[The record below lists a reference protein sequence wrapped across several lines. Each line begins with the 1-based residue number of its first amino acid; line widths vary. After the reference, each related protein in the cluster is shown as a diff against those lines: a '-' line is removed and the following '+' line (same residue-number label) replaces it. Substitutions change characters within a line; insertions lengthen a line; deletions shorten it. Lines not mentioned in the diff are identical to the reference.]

1 MNIYTDTNSPF
12 PSQVVSDAE
21 KASLEYGE
29 QVAQAIEQEWF
40 SQGRVSGN
48 RYLTNWNNFHQLRL
62 YARGEQSIQK
72 YKDELAIN
80 GDLSYL
86 NLDWK
91 PVPILSKFV
100 DIVVNG
106 ISSKSYDIKAY
117 AQDPESI
124 KKRTEYASKI
134 YEDMLSK
141 EYLENLKQTLGLD
154 LYQSPSKDIIPE
166 NREELELHMQLS
178 YKQSVEIAE
187 EEAISSVF
195 AQNKYDLIRRRL
207 NMDLVTCGIAA
218 AKTSFNV
225 ANGVTVDYV
234 DPAYMIYSYTE
245 DPNFED
251 IYYVGEIKAIT
262 IPELKKEFPH
272 ISEEEL
278 KRIQAQPGNRSYI
291 TGWGD
296 YDANTV
302 QVLYF
307 DYKTYHNQVF
317 KIKQTDQGLI
327 KAIEKPDTF
336 NPEPN
341 ENFER
346 VGRSI
351 EVLYSGAKVLG
362 TNTMLKWELAQNMSR
377 PFADTTKVKMNYAIC
392 APRMYKGR
400 IESIVSKCTGFADM
414 IQLTHLKLQ
423 QVISRMVPD
432 GVYLDMDGLS
442 EVDLGNGTNYNPA
455 EALNMYFQTGSI
467 VGRSLTQEGDMNPGK
482 VPIQELQSGSG
493 NAKISSL
500 IQTYQYYLQMI
511 RDVTGLNEARDG
523 SLPDRN
529 TLVGLQKLAANASN
543 VATRHIVQSSLF
555 LTLKL
560 AENISLKVADALE
573 FPLTKSSL
581 QNSISTYNIKTL
593 EEVVNLNLH
602 DFGIFLELEPDE
614 EEKQQLESNIQIALQ
629 AKNIDVEDAIDLRS
643 IKNLKLANQMLKV
656 KRKEKAKQ
664 DQAAQQANI
673 AAQSQA
679 QAAAAEKTAM
689 AEVQKQQAIS
699 GANVEYEK
707 AKSQFEIER
716 MQIQAQ
722 LKKQEMQMQHQFDM
736 QLKQVEE
743 EQAQLEQNIQVA
755 LQAGGIDLEDA
766 IDLRQIRNLKLA
778 NQMLKVKRRQKA
790 KQDQA
795 NQQAN
800 IQAQAQA
807 QAETAEKTAMAEV
820 QKQQA
825 ISGANVEY
833 EKAKSEFEKDR
844 MQLQSQLD
852 QQKMMQQHKNDM
864 ELKQLEVQQQQQK
877 EKEIEDRKDKRIKME
892 GTQQSKMIQQR
903 QTDSPAI
910 DFEAESG
917 LDMSPFM

>member
-1 MNIYTDTNSPF
+1 MNIYTNTNSPF
-12 PSQVVSDAE
+12 PSQVVSDVE
-21 KASLEYGE
+21 KASIEYGT

-40 SQGRVSGN
+40 SQGRTSGN
-48 RYLTNWNNFHQLRL
+48 RYLTNWNNFHMLRS

-106 ISSKSYDIKAY
+106 ISSKTYDIKAY

-124 KKRTEYASKI
+124 KKRTSYASKI

-141 EYLENLKQTLGLD
+141 EYLDNLKNTLGID
-154 LYQSPSKDIIPE
+154 LYQTPNTDIIPE
-166 NREELELHMQLS
+166 TTEELELHMQLS

-187 EEAISSVF
+187 EEAISSVL

-207 NMDLVTCGIAA
+207 NMDLAVCGIAA
-218 AKTSFNV
+218 AKTSFNT
-225 ANGVTVDYV
+225 AEGITVDYV

-251 IYYVGEIKAIT
+251 IYYVGELKAIT
-262 IPELKKEFPH
+262 IPELKKEFPN
-272 ISEEEL
+272 ISDEEL
-278 KRIQAQPGNRSYI
+278 KRIQAMPGNKSYI

-296 YDANTV
+296 YDENTV

-317 KIKQTDQGLI
+317 KIKQTDQGLM

-336 NPEPN
+336 NPP
-341 ENFER
+341 ENDMFER
-346 VGRSI
+346 VSRSI

-362 TNTMLKWELAQNMSR
+362 TDTMLKWELAENMSR
-377 PFADTTKVKMNYAIC
+377 PYADTTKVKMNYAIC
-392 APRMYKGR
+392 APRIYKGR
-400 IESIVSKCTGFADM
+400 IESLVSKCTGFADM
-414 IQLTHLKLQ
+414 IQITHLKLQ

-432 GVYLDMDGLS
+432 GAYLDMDGLA

-482 VPIQELQSGSG
+482 VPIQELNSGTG
-493 NAKISSL
+493 AGKIQSL

-560 AENISLKVADALE
+560 SENISLKVADALE
-573 FPLTKSSL
+573 FPLTRASL

-593 EEVVNLNLH
+593 DEVVNLNLH

-614 EEKQQLESNIQIALQ
+614 EEKQQLEANIQIALQ
-629 AKNIDVEDAIDLRS
+629 AKNIDVEDAIDLRQ

-664 DQAAQQANI
+664 DQ
-673 AAQSQA
+673 
-679 QAAAAEKTAM
+679 
-689 AEVQKQQAIS
+689 
-699 GANVEYEK
+699 
-707 AKSQFEIER
+707 
-716 MQIQAQ
+716 
-722 LKKQEMQMQHQFDM
+722 
-736 QLKQVEE
+736 
-743 EQAQLEQNIQVA
+743 
-755 LQAGGIDLEDA
+755 
-766 IDLRQIRNLKLA
+766 LA
-778 NQMLKVKRRQKA
+778 
-790 KQDQA
+790 
-795 NQQAN
+795 QQAN
-800 IQAQAQA
+800 IQAQAEAQSQA
-807 QAETAEKTAMAEV
+807 AEKTAMAEV

-844 MQLQSQLD
+844 MQLQAQLD
-852 QQKMMQQHKNDM
+852 QQKIMQQHKNDM
-864 ELKQLEVQQQQQK
+864 ELKQLEVSNQKQK

>member
-1 MNIYTDTNSPF
+1 MNIYSNTNSPF
-12 PSQVVSDAE
+12 PSQVVSDVE
-21 KASLEYGE
+21 KASLEYGT

-40 SQGRVSGN
+40 SQGRTSGN

-106 ISSKSYDIKAY
+106 ISSKTYDIKAY
-117 AQDPESI
+117 AQDPSSI

-134 YEDMLSK
+134 YEDMLSQ
-141 EYLENLKQTLGLD
+141 EYLDNLKQTLGID
-154 LYQSPSKDIIPE
+154 LYQTPSTTVVPE
-166 NREELELHMQLS
+166 TPKELELHMQLS
-178 YKQSVEIAE
+178 YKQSLEIAE
-187 EEAISSVF
+187 EEAISSVL
-195 AQNKYDLIRRRL
+195 AQNKYDLTKRRL
-207 NMDLVTCGIAA
+207 NMDLAVCGIAA
-218 AKTSFNV
+218 AKTNFNT
-225 ANGVTVDYV
+225 AEGITVDYV
-234 DPAYMIYSYTE
+234 DPAYMVYSYTE

-251 IYYVGEIKAIT
+251 IYYVGELKAIT
-262 IPELKKEFPH
+262 IPELKKEFPG
-272 ISEEEL
+272 ITEEEL
-278 KRIQAQPGNRSYI
+278 KRIQAMPGNRSYI

-317 KIKQTDQGLI
+317 KIKQTDQGLM

-336 NPEPN
+336 NPPEN
-341 ENFER
+341 DNFER
-346 VGRSI
+346 VSRSI

-362 TNTMLKWELAQNMSR
+362 TNTMLKWELAENMSR
-377 PFADTTKVKMNYAIC
+377 PLADTTKVKMNYAIC
-392 APRMYKGR
+392 APRIYKGR
-400 IESIVSKCTGFADM
+400 IESIVSKCIGFADM

-423 QVISRMVPD
+423 QVISRVVPD
-432 GVYLDMDGLS
+432 GVYLDMDGLA

-493 NAKISSL
+493 QAKIQAL
-500 IQTYQYYLQMI
+500 ISTYQYYLQMI

-573 FPLTKSSL
+573 FPLTKAAL
-581 QNSISTYNIKTL
+581 QNSISTFNIKTL
-593 EEVVNLNLH
+593 QEIVNLNLH

-614 EEKQQLESNIQIALQ
+614 EEKQQLEANIQIALQ
-629 AKNIDVEDAIDLRS
+629 AKNIDVEDAIDLRQ

-656 KRKEKAKQ
+656 KRK
-664 DQAAQQANI
+664 
-673 AAQSQA
+673 
-679 QAAAAEKTAM
+679 
-689 AEVQKQQAIS
+689 
-699 GANVEYEK
+699 
-707 AKSQFEIER
+707 
-716 MQIQAQ
+716 
-722 LKKQEMQMQHQFDM
+722 
-736 QLKQVEE
+736 
-743 EQAQLEQNIQVA
+743 
-755 LQAGGIDLEDA
+755 
-766 IDLRQIRNLKLA
+766 
-778 NQMLKVKRRQKA
+778 QKA

-800 IQAQAQA
+800 IQAQAAA

-844 MQLQSQLD
+844 MQLQAQLD
-852 QQKMMQQHKNDM
+852 QQKMMQQHQNDM
-864 ELKQLEVQQQQQK
+864 ELKKLEEQGINKREQQR
-877 EKEIEDRKDKRIKME
+877 EDRKDDRIKME
-892 GTQQSKMIQQR
+892 GTQQSEMIEQR
-903 QTDSPAI
+903 KTDGLPI
-910 DFEAESG
+910 NFEEKDMTG
-917 LDMSPFM
+917 LLPSI